1 MSLGFVNALA
11 PGQSGCFQQ
20 HMLEDDGDI
29 WGQESPDLSPVP
41 LGTSPALSGPRVS
54 EMGKGMEQS
63 SGHQRTN

>member
-1 MSLGFVNALA
+1 
-11 PGQSGCFQQ
+11 
-20 HMLEDDGDI
+20 MLEDDGDI